1 MTPKKRMG
9 QRRSKPLRKALAGIA
24 SIIKGKKTTPR
35 QELKKD
41 FKDMI
46 KNVKAR
52 RKAGATDSS
61 SRLKLETAY
70 DRARKRKTSGRLN
83 VGDLRNARPKQM
95 TPTQRRKKLKGN

>member
-1 MTPKKRMG
+1 MPQGMTPKKRMG
-9 QRRSKPLRKALAGIA
+9 QRRTKPLRKVLRGVKTIL
-24 SIIKGKKTTPR
+24 KGKKTTPR

-70 DRARKRKTSGRLN
+70 DRARKRK
-83 VGDLRNARPKQM
+83 K
-95 TPTQRRKKLKGN
+95 

>member
-9 QRRSKPLRKALAGIA
+9 QRRTKPLRKVLKGLGT
-24 SIIKGKKTTPR
+24 IIKGKETLGR
-35 QELKKD
+35 QKL
-41 FKDMI
+41 KDMM

-70 DRARKRKTSGRLN
+70 DRARKQKLKGRLN
-83 VGDLRNARPKQM
+83 IDDLRRDANRRTTGLK
-95 TPTQRRKKLKGN
+95 RKK